1 MRDRGARRATTDTLA
16 TTTPDSPEGGNVQA
30 DSDDTT
36 MSVRQVLLPVAVG
49 LVFLVMLVAGA
60 IAG

>member
-1 MRDRGARRATTDTLA
+1 MRDRGAREAAASAPATAAAD
-16 TTTPDSPEGGNVQA
+16 PREGGSVQGTN
-30 DSDDTT
+30 DERT

-60 IAG
+60 FAG

>member
-1 MRDRGARRATTDTLA
+1 
-16 TTTPDSPEGGNVQA
+16 VQA
-30 DSDDTT
+30 YNEENT